1 MERIWFVV
9 QRYPTKDDPICAFI
23 RPVVTAIADMGVK
36 CTVISAQSLTHAYTN
51 KEKIRPFH
59 WTDITDKGTPIEV
72 YQPKYLSFSN
82 IRIKGRAISDTLK
95 FNANRRAMRHIKD
108 KPDLVYAHF
117 WDMAITAAFA
127 TNGKYPIIA
136 VSGEERIDVYDRYNQ
151 KDVDRWLEKI
161 KGVICVSTKNYNES
175 KDVGL
180 FRYNPQTII
189 LPNSIDKS
197 KFHPINKEEA
207 RAKLGISNDI
217 TIAAFVGAFIE
228 RKGVLRVTEAAK
240 GIPELRLFI
249 IGKGNQNPESDQI
262 LFKGLVPHEELIY
275 YLNAA
280 DFFVLPT
287 LAEGCCNAIVEA
299 MACGLPIISSDLPFN
314 DDILDESN
322 SIKIDP
328 SNIDEIKNAMNI
340 LVTSDEMRQKL
351 SKGALE
357 TVNSLSI
364 EDRARKIYHFI
375 DNTISEERR

>member
-59 WTDITDKGTPIEV
+59 WTDFTDKGAAIDI
-72 YQPKYLSFSN
+72 YQPKYISFSN

-95 FNANRRAMRHIKD
+95 FNAVRRAMRHIKD
-108 KPDLVYAHF
+108 TPDLVYAHF

-151 KDVDRWLEKI
+151 KDVNRWLDKI
-161 KGVICVSTKNYNES
+161 KGVICVSTKNFNES

-180 FRYNPQTII
+180 LRYNPQTII

-207 RAKLGISNDI
+207 RSKLGISNDV

-314 DDILDESN
+314 DDILDENN
-322 SIKIDP
+322 SIRIDP
-328 SNIDEIKNAMNI
+328 MNI
-340 LVTSDEMRQKL
+340 GEITDAMRSLINNKTLCTAL
-351 SKGALE
+351 SEGALKR
-357 TVNSLSI
+357 SYGLSI
-364 EDRARKIYHFI
+364 ENRAENIYQFI
-375 DNTISEERR
+375 QKTIFE

>member
-51 KEKIRPFH
+51 KERIRPFH
-59 WTDITDKGTPIEV
+59 WVDVTEKGNKIDV

-82 IRIKGRAISDTLK
+82 IRVKGRAISDTLK
-95 FNANRRAMRHIKD
+95 ISAVRRAMRHID
-108 KPDLVYAHF
+108 EKPDLVYAHF

-151 KDVDRWLEKI
+151 NDVDKWLEKI

-180 FRYNPQTII
+180 LRFNPKTVI

-197 KFHPINKEEA
+197 KFHPVDKEEA
-207 RAKLGISNDI
+207 RAKLGISNDV

-228 RKGVLRVTEAAK
+228 RKGVLRVIEAAK
-240 GIPELRLFI
+240 SIPELRLLI
-249 IGKGNQNPESDQI
+249 IGKGPQNPESDQI
-262 LFKGLVPHEELIY
+262 LFKGLVPHEELIN
-275 YLNAA
+275 YLGAA

-322 SIKIDP
+322 SIRIAP
-328 SNIDEIKNAMNI
+328 TNIADITNAMRTMMNDAYRI
-340 LVTSDEMRQKL
+340 KL
-351 SKGALE
+351 GNGALD
-357 TVNSLSI
+357 TAAGLSI
-364 EDRARKIYHFI
+364 EERVNKIYRFI
-375 DNTISEERR
+375 QNTLYCEIS

>member
-1 MERIWFVV
+1 MEKIWFVV

-23 RPVVTAIADMGVK
+23 RPVVVAIADMGVK

-59 WTDITDKGTPIEV
+59 WKDITDKGSAIDV

-82 IRIKGRAISDTLK
+82 IRVKGRAISDTLK
-95 FNANRRAMRHIKD
+95 FNAVRRAMRRVQE

-127 TNGKYPIIA
+127 TSGKYPIIA
-136 VSGEERIDVYDRYNQ
+136 VSGEERIDVYDRYNHN
-151 KDVDRWLEKI
+151 DVDRWLEKI
-161 KGVICVSTKNYNES
+161 KGVICVSTKNFNES

-180 FRYNPQTII
+180 LRYNPQTII
-189 LPNSIDKS
+189 LPNSIDKG
-197 KFHPINKEEA
+197 KFHPMDKEEA
-207 RAKLGISNDI
+207 RVKLGISNDV

-228 RKGVLRVTEAAK
+228 RKGVLRVIEAAK
-240 GIPELRLFI
+240 KIPELRLFI

-262 LFKGLVPHEELIY
+262 LFKGLVSHDELIY

-299 MACGLPIISSDLPFN
+299 MACGLPIISSALPFN
-314 DDILDESN
+314 DDILDDRN
-322 SIKIDP
+322 SIRVDP
-328 SNIDEIKNAMNI
+328 RNIVE
-340 LVTSDEMRQKL
+340 
-351 SKGALE
+351 
-357 TVNSLSI
+357 I
-364 EDRARKIYHFI
+364 EDAMQRLYRDPDLREELASGAVKTSEGLTIENRAAKIMKFLESQI
-375 DNTISEERR
+375 

>member
-1 MERIWFVV
+1 MERIWFIV

-59 WTDITDKGTPIEV
+59 WTDITDNGTAIEV
-72 YQPKYLSFSN
+72 YQPRYMSFSN
-82 IRIKGRAISDTLK
+82 IRIRGRAISDTLK
-95 FNANRRAMRHIKD
+95 FNALRRAIRHIKD

-127 TNGKYPIIA
+127 TDGKYPIIA

-151 KDVDRWLEKI
+151 KDVDKWLEKI
-161 KGVICVSTKNYNES
+161 KGVICVSTKNFNES

-180 FRYNPQTII
+180 LRYNPQTII

-197 KFHPINKEEA
+197 KFHPIDKGEA
-207 RAKLGISNDI
+207 RATLGISNDV

-228 RKGVLRVTEAAK
+228 RKGVLRVIEAAK
-240 GIPELRLFI
+240 AIPELRLFI
-249 IGKGNQNPESDQI
+249 IGKGNQNPESNQI

-287 LAEGCCNAIVEA
+287 LGEGCCNAIVEA

-314 DDILDESN
+314 DDILDENN
-322 SIKIDP
+322 SIRIDP
-328 SNIDEIKNAMNI
+328 MSIREVTDAMRSLMDNKE
-340 LVTSDEMRQKL
+340 LCTALGE
-351 SKGALE
+351 GALKR
-357 TVNSLSI
+357 SYGLSI
-364 EDRARKIYHFI
+364 EKRAENIYQFI
-375 DNTISEERR
+375 QKTIFE